1 MYPGILKIYLNIPK
15 IYTLACLNSVPDI
28 NSQNEK
34 IETAIVSVDKACMQ
48 KYPSLPDELV
58 DWLILV

>member
-15 IYTLACLNSVPDI
+15 IYTPACVNSVPDI

-34 IETAIVSVDKACMQ
+34 IETAIVNVVKACMQ
-48 KYPSLPDELV
+48 KYQSF
-58 DWLILV
+58 

>member
-1 MYPGILKIYLNIPK
+1 MPK
-15 IYTLACLNSVPDI
+15 QCADI

-48 KYPSLPDELV
+48 KYPSLPDE
-58 DWLILV
+58 